1 MSIGCEGPTADT
13 AVIAVSMPNAP
24 IAKKR
29 KDIRGLPQ
37 LPRLVA
43 RMVSVDASS
52 G

>member
-1 MSIGCEGPTADT
+1 M
-13 AVIAVSMPNAP
+13 AVNMPNAP

-43 RMVSVDASS
+43 RAWYQ
-52 G
+52 